1 MSNTESSHCSV
12 RHEIITDQLDGQD
25 RCQLHVDEQK
35 KMETAGRSI
44 CRYQEHRYV
53 HFQEARSSESEEKT
67 LDSTDSSEDD
77 YTIDLPKRPPNMAYL
92 KLKCNMTITLDTVEK
107 MATNVTKL
115 MTVVSRLQDKVDE
128 LTEMQAMKGRGCGL
142 SCTNNSLIL

>member
-12 RHEIITDQLDGQD
+12 GHEIITDQLDGQD
-25 RCQLHVDEQK
+25 RCHLHVDERK
-35 KMETAGRSI
+35 KMETERFI
-44 CRYQEHRYV
+44 CRYHEHRHV
-53 HFQEARSSESEEKT
+53 HFQDHRSSESEEKT
-67 LDSTDSSEDD
+67 LDSTNSSKND

-92 KLKCNMTITLDTVEK
+92 KLKRNMSITLDTVKK

-128 LTEMQAMKGRGCGL
+128 LTEMQAIKGRGCGL
-142 SCTNNSLIL
+142 SCTNNSLTL